1 MASQTRQIL
10 ARWLLTGTCAGAAA
24 AGLFAQTAQQPLP
37 TPPARGTAPAR
48 GAAPARGGAQASTS
62 PTNYTILGC
71 IAREGTSGA
80 AAQRFTITEKRGDK
94 PTTYRLQGDTKELDI
109 HVGHMVE
116 AKGTLSSAA
125 GRGGAL
131 TLTMTGL
138 TWISTTCPK

>member
-1 MASQTRQIL
+1 
-10 ARWLLTGTCAGAAA
+10 
-24 AGLFAQTAQQPLP
+24 LFAQTAPATQP
-37 TPPARGTAPAR
+37 PPARGTTPAR

-62 PTNYTILGC
+62 PSKDVYTVLGC

-94 PTTYRLQGDTKELDI
+94 PTTYRVQGDPKELGI

-116 AKGTLSSAA
+116 LKGTLSSASGA
-125 GRGGAL
+125 GRGSAL
-131 TLTMTGL
+131 TLTTTGL